1 MENTVMLK
9 TPFHWKILNTYH
21 THNNTKKL
29 PFRVSGRWIFEA
41 DHQNGG
47 LRTDGEPRKDGGL
60 RRHGGL
66 RKDGGLRR
74 AGGFSKRT
82 VDFVPVRWTSKGC
95 GSAEVQWSGGEENC
109 WYGSRNT
116 VCEVSAVSL
125 FSSFFNFT
133 GWLLI
138 YGNP

>member
-1 MENTVMLK
+1 MLK
-9 TPFHWKILNTYH
+9 TPFHWKTLNTYH

-29 PFRVSGRWIFEA
+29 PFRVSGRWIFEG

-47 LRTDGEPRKDGGL
+47 LRTDGGPRRDGGL

-82 VDFVPVRWTSKGC
+82 MDFVPARWTSKGC
-95 GSAEVQWSGGEENC
+95 GSSEVQWSGGEENC
-109 WYGSRNT
+109 
-116 VCEVSAVSL
+116 
-125 FSSFFNFT
+125 
-133 GWLLI
+133 
-138 YGNP
+138 